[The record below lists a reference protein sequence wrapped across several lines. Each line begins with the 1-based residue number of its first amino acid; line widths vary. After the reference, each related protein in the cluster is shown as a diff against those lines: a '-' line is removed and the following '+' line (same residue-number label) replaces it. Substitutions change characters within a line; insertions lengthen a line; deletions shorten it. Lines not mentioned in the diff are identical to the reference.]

1 MNRILII
8 NCTSFTGVM
17 LLFSV
22 FSKYDMAPVVNSTVT
37 FQVFILT
44 LSIAVVMSIA
54 EKIENKLKIYSA
66 LADMLIRVVIC
77 YTLVFIQG
85 GLFGWFEYSVKAL
98 LTITPVCIPVFIVT
112 YLVLYLTCVE
122 CADAINKSIK
132 RKK

>member
-22 FSKYDMAPVVNSTVT
+22 FSKYDMAPVVNSTVI
-37 FQVFILT
+37 FQVYILT

-54 EKIENKLKIYSA
+54 ERITNKLRIYSA
-66 LADMLIRVVIC
+66 LVDALIRIVIC
-77 YTLVFIQG
+77 YALVFIEG
-85 GLFGWFEYSVKAL
+85 GLFDWFEFSAEAIL
-98 LTITPVCIPVFIVT
+98 MISPVCIPVFIVT